1 MADASQ
7 KVIQHLNVA
16 HATELALVQTLTAHI
31 AITPR
36 GSYRSALEQHLE
48 ETKAHSERVQ
58 ARLDELGETRSIV
71 QSTVGLVEAAM
82 GQALAF
88 SKAPIDMLRGTSAE
102 EKLLRNARDECA
114 TEGLEVGIYTELEHI
129 ARAVGDEVTAD
140 MAASICE
147 DEERMLVR
155 LRAEIPRL
163 AEAVVR
169 AELGGVP
176 AYDPTSTGA
185 ADAARVAGR
194 AGKAAAQEAGGR
206 AKAAAR
212 QARKVPGVTQAEGE
226 VKGTVASEEDLP
238 IAGYDSKNASQ
249 ITSELSGLSQ
259 IDLGKVDA
267 YERLHENRTTVLQ
280 KIDSLRGD
288 EPWPGY
294 DELTV
299 DDITTALGVDGDHVA
314 DADKV
319 RDYERRHKNRAGVLE
334 AAERERAGAS

>member
-1 MADASQ
+1 MAEPPR
-7 KVIQHLNVA
+7 KTTQHLNVA

-36 GSYRSALEQHLE
+36 GSYRSVLEQHLE
-48 ETKAHSERVQ
+48 ETKGHAERVQ
-58 ARLDELGETRSIV
+58 ARLDELGESRSPV
-71 QSTVGLVEAAM
+71 QATVGLVQAAI

-114 TEGLEVGIYTELEHI
+114 TEGLEIGIYTEVEHI
-129 ARAVGDEVTAD
+129 ARAAGDDDTAD
-140 MAASICE
+140 LAASIRE
-147 DEERMLVR
+147 DEVDMLDR
-155 LRAEIPRL
+155 LRDEIPTL
-163 AEAVVR
+163 AQAVVT
-169 AELGGVP
+169 AELGGEP
-176 AYDPTSTGA
+176 SYDPTTTGA
-185 ADAARVAGR
+185 ADVARAAGR
-194 AGKAAAQEAGGR
+194 AGKTAARQAGGR
-206 AKAAAR
+206 AKATAR

-226 VKGTVASEEDLP
+226 AKGAVASEDELP
-238 IAGYDSKNASQ
+238 IADYDSKNAPE
-249 ITSELSGLSQ
+249 ITSELTGLSQ

-267 YERLHENRTTVLQ
+267 YERRHQNRSTVLQ

-299 DDITTALGVDGDHVA
+299 EEIRTALGADGDHVA

-319 RDYERRHKNRAGVLE
+319 HDYERRHKDRSGVIE
-334 AAERERAGAS
+334 ATERERAGA